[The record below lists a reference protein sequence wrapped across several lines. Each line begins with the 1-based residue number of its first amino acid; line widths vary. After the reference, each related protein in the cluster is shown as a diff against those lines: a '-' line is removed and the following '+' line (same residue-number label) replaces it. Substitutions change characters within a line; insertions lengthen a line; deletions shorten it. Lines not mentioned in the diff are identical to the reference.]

1 MPTNYDP
8 RESLIR
14 ELRTERVIFVVG
26 AGFSVASAATGAP
39 ASWPDLITHG
49 LSFAGAIGAVGADD
63 ATRIERLVEDR
74 TTGSL
79 IAAASEVET
88 ALRGVASGFDIWM
101 AESAGRLQL
110 AHPGLRDALRALNV
124 TIATTNYD
132 TLLSEDG
139 GPPPI
144 PWTDGPRSLNVLR
157 GDVNGILHL
166 HGVYDAPDS
175 IVFGDAGYDRVRA
188 DEFAQ
193 FRQQA
198 LAAVRTLVFVGCG
211 EGLHDPN
218 MASLLDWLASL
229 RVQHAH
235 FRLVRF
241 AERSA
246 TPNAHI
252 IDIPYGE
259 DFRDLAPFLE
269 GLAASAARSAVSR
282 KGEAPEAVSNRRLS
296 ALGPIGERLKKS
308 ARAEALG
315 QYVEAYTDACTAL
328 DESLSL
334 PDDDERRDELVAR
347 ARADC
352 AGLILRVDGEAED
365 AFEMVSLALNTGF
378 MRSDPRNRFGALLT
392 RAEAGI
398 LARRIPEARG
408 ALSAATQLAGSDNDR
423 RAVLQVEAHLHMVTE
438 DFDRAATAWALAAE
452 QFSTAHA
459 LAEDDAET
467 TRTARGMALCWHNRG
482 LALGRSGDLV
492 GACRDLQTAAN
503 CFATISVPEDEVP
516 CLYFLA
522 EYQLRSGLF
531 PQGFASVE
539 RAIAQA
545 ATNHLDLW
553 EMKARE
559 LKARALYTRDGEHR
573 REALQCLYQ
582 ASQIAHRNDDYDTLR
597 RCLQMTA
604 TIYAENRQFDIARHY
619 LEGAAIAAN
628 SSADALAI
636 ADVDKQTKEVMAKQ
650 PRPLSEETRHRA
662 FENATQILTRTVAAD
677 ELEAT
682 TDRLRAVIWPDSS
695 PNDEIETPSHP
706 GDNEDN
712 PGDRQLDIGSA
723 LRDKLDA
730 AATVAEAARIMMQL
744 GGWHLQQSD
753 SYEAGLWFS
762 RAHEAARKAPVP
774 RLASSALV
782 GQVVVALTDD
792 AYDAAREATR
802 LDEAAEALGHHRDPE
817 VEAAIEFHRGR
828 LLAGEN
834 DTEAALASF
843 RRARDIASQVHEEGL
858 VADADHW
865 IRRIEAHLA
874 LLRPAQLSLK
884 ELAEE
889 ITELE
894 SWYPEE
900 RKGLRKFWYYW
911 RDEDL
916 LRNAVA
922 VDGVTKCLVMAGSA
936 DELDVLRHGLSGLF
950 DLVFYSSET
959 PFVGPVDDMA
969 TELVPFPSGRPLPH
983 CVNIIGIPIDDA
995 NSEPESRTDA
1005 SPQ

>member
-14 ELRTERVIFVVG
+14 ELQTERVVFVVG
-26 AGFSVASAATGAP
+26 AGFSVASTATGAP

-49 LSFAGAIGAVGADD
+49 VSFAEAIGAIGTDD
-63 ATRIERLVEDR
+63 AARIERLVENR

-88 ALRGVASGFDIWM
+88 ALRAVASGFDLWM
-101 AESAGRLQL
+101 AESARRLQL
-110 AHPGLRDALRALNV
+110 AHPELRGALRALNV

-139 GPPPI
+139 GPPPV

-157 GDVNGILHL
+157 GDANGILHL
-166 HGVYDAPDS
+166 HGVHDVPDS

-218 MASLLDWLASL
+218 MASLLDWLTSQ
-229 RVQHAH
+229 RVQHVH
-235 FRLVRF
+235 FRLVRST
-241 AERSA
+241 ERSTA
-246 TPNAHI
+246 PNAHV
-252 IDIPYGE
+252 IDIQYGD
-259 DFRDLAPFLE
+259 DFGDLAPFLE
-269 GLAASAARSAVSR
+269 GLAIDAGRSRIGRTGDEPKDATD
-282 KGEAPEAVSNRRLS
+282 RRLS

-308 ARAEALG
+308 AKAETVG
-315 QYVEAYTDACTAL
+315 KYVDAFTDACAAL

-334 PDDDERRDELVAR
+334 PDDDERRHELVAR
-347 ARADC
+347 ARANC

-378 MRSDPRNRFGALLT
+378 MRSNPKNRFAALLT
-392 RAEAGI
+392 CAEAGI
-398 LARRIPEARG
+398 LAGRIPEARG
-408 ALSAATQLAGSDNDR
+408 ALSAATQLAGTDDDR
-423 RAVLQVEAHLHMVTE
+423 RSVLQVEAHLYMVTE
-438 DFDRAATAWALAAE
+438 DFAKAAASWGLAAE

-459 LAEDDAET
+459 LAEDDVET

-482 LALGRSGDLV
+482 LALGRTGDLV

-503 CFATISVPEDEVP
+503 CFATMSVPEDEVP

-522 EYQLRSGLF
+522 EHQFRSDLF
-531 PQGFASVE
+531 TQGFASVE
-539 RAIAQA
+539 RGITQA
-545 ATNHLDLW
+545 ATHHLDLW
-553 EMKARE
+553 EMKAHE
-559 LKARALYTRDGEHR
+559 LKARAYYTQDGEHR

-582 ASQIAHRNDDYDTLR
+582 ASQIAHRNDDYDSLR

-604 TIYAENRQFDIARHY
+604 TVYAENQQFDVALHY
-619 LEGAAIAAN
+619 LEGAATAAN
-628 SSADALAI
+628 SSDDALAI
-636 ADVDKQTKEVMAKQ
+636 ADVARQTKEVIAKQ
-650 PRPLSEETRHRA
+650 PRLWSETARHRA
-662 FENATQILTRTVAAD
+662 FENATKILTRTVAAD
-677 ELEAT
+677 ELEST
-682 TDRLRAVIWPDSS
+682 MDRLRAVIWPDGS
-695 PNDEIETPSHP
+695 PNDEIRPTPHLDDDHDDPS
-706 GDNEDN
+706 DE
-712 PGDRQLDIGSA
+712 QVDIGPV

-730 AATVAEAARIMMQL
+730 AVTVAEAARIMMQL

-753 SYEAGLWFS
+753 PYEAGLWFS
-762 RAHEAARKAPVP
+762 RAHEAATTASVP
-774 RLASSALV
+774 RLAASALV
-782 GQVVVALTDD
+782 GQVVVALADD
-792 AYDAAREATR
+792 AYDAARELAR
-802 LDEAAEALGHHRDPE
+802 LDEAVETLGRQRDPE

-834 DTEAALASF
+834 ETEAALASF
-843 RRARDIASQVHEEGL
+843 GRARNVASRVHEERL
-858 VADADHW
+858 VADAEDW
-865 IRRIEAHLA
+865 IHRIEAHLA

-889 ITELE
+889 VTELE

-900 RKGLRKFWYYW
+900 REGLRKFWYYW

-916 LRNAVA
+916 MRNAAA
-922 VDGVTKCLVMAGSA
+922 VHGVTKCLVMAGSA
-936 DELDVLRHGLSGLF
+936 DELDVLRDGLSSLF
-950 DLVFYSSET
+950 DLVFYSSES
-959 PFVGPVDDMA
+959 PFVSSTEDMA
-969 TELVPFPSGRPLPH
+969 TEVVPFPADRPLPH
-983 CVNIIGIPIDDA
+983 CVNIIGVPNDV
-995 NSEPESRTDA
+995 NPEELPTNA